1 MVDDAPR
8 TLRFAAR
15 DRALVWRDAPLAE
28 LTVGELYAILA
39 LRQRVFVVEQ
49 TCPYLD
55 ADGYDER
62 AVHVWAELDANGA
75 AREPAR
81 VPTVLAVAR
90 VFAPQI
96 KYDEASIGRVAT
108 APEARGT
115 GLGRVL
121 VARAIAVIEARF
133 GAVPIKLSAQAHLER
148 FYNEFGFVTVSE
160 RYMEDDI
167 PHVAMRRDLAGK
179 TP

>member
-1 MVDDAPR
+1 MGDAPV
-8 TLRFAAR
+8 RFEEH
-15 DRALVWRDAPLAE
+15 DRALHWRDAPLAE

-49 TCPYLD
+49 SCPYLD

-62 AVHVWAELDANGA
+62 AVHVWAEVEVDRAEH
-75 AREPAR
+75 EPAR

-90 VFAPQI
+90 VFAPRI
-96 KYDEASIGRVAT
+96 KYDEASIGRVVT

-148 FYNEFGFVTVSE
+148 FYSEFGFVTVSD

-167 PHVAMRRDLAGK
+167 PHVAMRREAPLYGR
-179 TP
+179 